1 MNYENYLRGNYTID
15 LDYLSTLNEGAYL
28 LTIDGNVNYVEHS
41 GSNGYCYYDELSYY
55 YANYCNNTLDSTC
68 IAYIQNCT
76 RENALFLVPNANID
90 FLYIG
95 SVGTTC
101 DLDLCSLYVQ
111 SGQAEGH
118 GLLEDMSIVTTYA
131 SDNSIEAF
139 TTFNYGMW
147 EHTLSNNYKVICDYS
162 NIKETASA
170 PVYYQNIYA
179 VRGENISFSKY
190 IIELS
195 SFTATSELKI
205 SYGTPYSDIRNTSY
219 QNGYSA
225 GYGAGYVKGNQD
237 GYNTGVHVGGLET
250 QEVTAFNYI
259 GGAFQVVS
267 NVMALEVLPHIT
279 LGLCFSIPLVF
290 VLIITIFKLVRK

>member
-1 MNYENYLRGNYTID
+1 MNYENYLRGNYSID

-28 LTIDGNVNYVEHS
+28 LTIDGNVHYVEHS
-41 GSNGYCYYDELSYY
+41 GTNGYCYYDELCYY
-55 YANYCNNTLDSTC
+55 YANYCNNTLHSTC
-68 IAYIQNCT
+68 IAYVQYCT
-76 RENALFLVPNANID
+76 EVNALFLVPNANID
-90 FLYIG
+90 FIYIG

-101 DLDLCSLYVQ
+101 NVKLEQLYVEN
-111 SGQAEGH
+111 GQTEAH
-118 GLLEDMSIVTTYA
+118 GLLEDSSTVTTYA
-131 SDNSIEAF
+131 SVNANSYF
-139 TTFNYGMW
+139 TSFDYGSYSKN
-147 EHTLSNNYKVICDYS
+147 LSNNYKVIFDYS
-162 NIKETASA
+162 NIKETTQTPS
-170 PVYYQNIYA
+170 YEQNIYA

-190 IIELS
+190 LLDINTLNVRNELI
-195 SFTATSELKI
+195 I
-205 SYGTPYSDIRNTSY
+205 SYGTPFSDIRNTSY

-237 GYNTGVHVGGLET
+237 GYNTGVHVGGLES